1 MDWIEIINFLP
12 NSVGFM
18 ATDLILLITILGS
31 IILFAKDFKVGLI
44 SLVMLLSLE
53 FIIFSILGLEVYRT
67 LTLLLVSIVLLALSL
82 YTSNSKTGGL
92 N

>member
-1 MDWIEIINFLP
+1 MDWLEIMDFIP
-12 NSVGFM
+12 QSVGFGL
-18 ATDLILLITILGS
+18 TDLILLLTIFGS

-53 FIIFSILGLEVYRT
+53 FILFATLGLETYKVI
-67 LTLLLVSIVLLALSL
+67 TLLFVSMVLLALSL
-82 YTSNSKTGGL
+82 YTSNAKTGGM

>member
-18 ATDLILLITILGS
+18 ATDFILLITILGS

>member
-12 NSVGFM
+12 NSVGFA
-18 ATDLILLITILGS
+18 ATDLVLLVTILGA
-31 IILFAKDFKVGLI
+31 IILFAKDFKVGLL

-53 FIIFSILGLEVYRT
+53 FIIFSTLELEVYRT

>member
-18 ATDLILLITILGS
+18 ATDLVLLVTILGA
-31 IILFAKDFKVGLI
+31 IILFAKDFKVGLL

-53 FIIFSILGLEVYRT
+53 FIIFSTLELEVYRT

>member
-12 NSVGFM
+12 NSVGFA
-18 ATDLILLITILGS
+18 ATDLILLVTILGA
-31 IILFAKDFKVGLI
+31 IILFAKDFKVGLL

-53 FIIFSILGLEVYRT
+53 FIIFSTLELEVYRT

>member
-12 NSVGFM
+12 NSVGFG
-18 ATDLILLITILGS
+18 ATDLILLVTILGA
-31 IILFAKDFKVGLI
+31 IILFAKDFKVGLL

-53 FIIFSILGLEVYRT
+53 FIIFSTLELEVYRT